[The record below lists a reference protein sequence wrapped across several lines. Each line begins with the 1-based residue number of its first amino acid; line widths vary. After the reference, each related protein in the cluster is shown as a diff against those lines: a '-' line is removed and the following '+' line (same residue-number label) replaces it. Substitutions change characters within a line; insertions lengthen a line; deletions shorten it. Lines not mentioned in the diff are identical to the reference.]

1 VSSSPA
7 VEPLLPVRLGKAGI
21 HFAQGMRAGP
31 WVFAT
36 GVMAQDFGRGLAEGI
51 VRPRHPHAGP
61 SKRARE
67 AALIFDHL
75 AAVLAAGGSD
85 YAHIVRTDQYY
96 TTVDAVPP
104 YQEARRARFGARIPP
119 STSIAAMAGFALPG
133 AEINLQ
139 AIAVARDGGLAVEH
153 LADEFLNSRPTSGY
167 SPALAVGDFVF
178 VPGATAQPQQGEP
191 ARGGIP
197 TAAQIEE
204 GMQWGGA
211 RIKLEAGF
219 LIERRIAPALALA
232 GCTLADVVKAQVYLS
247 RIADFAPFT
256 EVWAKH
262 FPADPPA
269 LSLIPCGPHS
279 LAPADGR
286 LEINVIALRPAARAR
301 RKQIDAGVVPA
312 FHGQPQ
318 AVRAGDLLLL
328 SGLMAVD
335 ADGLAPAA
343 AVDPAQPHYQSS
355 IETQAER
362 ILDAAEALCAAAGTT
377 LANVV
382 RIQQFHNDIADVYPV
397 WQAWRRRLGDAPLP
411 FTAVAVPDPLPVPG
425 ATLLM
430 DLWVYAP

>member
-1 VSSSPA
+1 
-7 VEPLLPVRLGKAGI
+7 
-21 HFAQGMRAGP
+21 
-31 WVFAT
+31 
-36 GVMAQDFGRGLAEGI
+36 
-51 VRPRHPHAGP
+51 
-61 SKRARE
+61 
-67 AALIFDHL
+67 
-75 AAVLAAGGSD
+75 
-85 YAHIVRTDQYY
+85 
-96 TTVDAVPP
+96 
-104 YQEARRARFGARIPP
+104 
-119 STSIAAMAGFALPG
+119 
-133 AEINLQ
+133 
-139 AIAVARDGGLAVEH
+139 
-153 LADEFLNSRPTSGY
+153 
-167 SPALAVGDFVF
+167 
-178 VPGATAQPQQGEP
+178 
-191 ARGGIP
+191 
-197 TAAQIEE
+197 
-204 GMQWGGA
+204 MQWGGA